1 MTGPGSRLG
10 IDFGTSTTV
19 AVLRRA
25 DGRAEQLLFDG
36 SPLLPSAVLLGTDGR
51 LYTGRDAA
59 HLARSA
65 PERLEPNPKR
75 RIDERAVLLGDAE
88 VPVTDLLAAVL
99 GRVAAEAA
107 RAAGPVRAATL
118 THPVDWGPGRRAMLT
133 AAAHRAGFAD
143 VDLIAEPVA
152 AAVAFAALHG
162 EAHFGGG
169 HLLVYDL
176 GAGTCDVTL
185 LRRGPGGW
193 EPVADAGLGNVGGLD
208 VDAAIVAHLE
218 TVYGRLWT
226 DPASRLR
233 LWDDVR
239 SAKEMLSRASGTVV
253 MVPALGREVPLGR
266 EQLEELARPVLRPT
280 VAMTA
285 ELLRTARVHPS
296 RVGGVFLVGGSSRT
310 PLVAT
315 LLHEA
320 LGIAPVVAE
329 QPELVVANG
338 ALRSQPPAPA
348 AAPAAHPAPAATAE
362 PDPEPLPRVAPAR
375 RRRGLLPVLVAVV
388 SLVVAFAAFATYMTI
403 TTNEDDG
410 GGGSGPSVAP
420 AKYDLTKAPEDLCA
434 ILDLTPFAAL
444 YETPERPAVPSRN
457 VTGQL
462 GIASCEA
469 VRVHQK
475 GAIRA
480 IFGASVSV
488 RADPT
493 LVPVDYR
500 QIVADTARVNDAP
513 AAVPDLGEESVVFAM
528 KDSSKRLA
536 TDLTLVVGVRE
547 SNLVWT
553 LRLTLTRSDAAGWSD
568 KDKQDLRDRLVAVT
582 RTALPKVTAELS

>member
-1 MTGPGSRLG
+1 
-10 IDFGTSTTV
+10 
-19 AVLRRA
+19 
-25 DGRAEQLLFDG
+25 
-36 SPLLPSAVLLGTDGR
+36 
-51 LYTGRDAA
+51 
-59 HLARSA
+59 
-65 PERLEPNPKR
+65 
-75 RIDERAVLLGDAE
+75 
-88 VPVTDLLAAVL
+88 
-99 GRVAAEAA
+99 
-107 RAAGPVRAATL
+107 
-118 THPVDWGPGRRAMLT
+118 
-133 AAAHRAGFAD
+133 
-143 VDLIAEPVA
+143 
-152 AAVAFAALHG
+152 
-162 EAHFGGG
+162 
-169 HLLVYDL
+169 
-176 GAGTCDVTL
+176 
-185 LRRGPGGW
+185 
-193 EPVADAGLGNVGGLD
+193 
-208 VDAAIVAHLE
+208 
-218 TVYGRLWT
+218 
-226 DPASRLR
+226 
-233 LWDDVR
+233 
-239 SAKEMLSRASGTVV
+239 
-253 MVPALGREVPLGR
+253 VPLGR